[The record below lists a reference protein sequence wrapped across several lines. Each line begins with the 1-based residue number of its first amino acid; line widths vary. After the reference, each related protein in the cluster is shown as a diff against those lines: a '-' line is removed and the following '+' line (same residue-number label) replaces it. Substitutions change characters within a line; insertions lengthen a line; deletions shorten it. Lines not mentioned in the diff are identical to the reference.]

1 MDNLAEPC
9 DCLKCANRCEFFNR
23 LTPIELEKLN
33 SEKKALR
40 YNKGELII
48 KGGGY
53 SPYTIL
59 ISSGYIKVMVEE
71 DHEKC
76 FILELLGPRNII
88 TGNLF
93 EDRNTHFTMAAIT
106 EVVICNIESKTF
118 IQLMESNG
126 RFATDLMR
134 YSNEH
139 GAIRFQ
145 RLHSITLK
153 HSRGKLADVLL
164 YLHKLNQNHEI
175 FKSLSRQE
183 LADMANISMENAI
196 RTLKEFVEEG
206 LITIDKKDIQ
216 VINMEGLKKVSQK
229 G

>member
-1 MDNLAEPC
+1 
-9 DCLKCANRCEFFNR
+9 
-23 LTPIELEKLN
+23 
-33 SEKKALR
+33 
-40 YNKGELII
+40 
-48 KGGGY
+48 
-53 SPYTIL
+53 
-59 ISSGYIKVMVEE
+59 
-71 DHEKC
+71 
-76 FILELLGPRNII
+76 
-88 TGNLF
+88 
-93 EDRNTHFTMAAIT
+93 MAAIT
-106 EVVICNIESKTF
+106 DVVICNIETKAF
-118 IQLMESNG
+118 IELMESNG

-139 GAIRFQ
+139 GALQFH

-164 YLHKLNQNHEI
+164 YLRQINQDHEI

-183 LADMANISMENAI
+183 LADMANISMENGI